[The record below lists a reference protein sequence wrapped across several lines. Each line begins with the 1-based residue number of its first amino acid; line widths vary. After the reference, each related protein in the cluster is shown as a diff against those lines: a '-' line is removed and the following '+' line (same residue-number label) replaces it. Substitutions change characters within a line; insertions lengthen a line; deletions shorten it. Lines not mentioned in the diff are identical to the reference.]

1 MSKSAQIVI
10 EQRENKESAVCVY
23 LSVCISSE
31 TYFIVRF
38 RNLSTEK
45 KKLRCS
51 HGESIKKGSRMLK
64 VALQD
69 TGRQAYP
76 DCDCASTICTVRY
89 GQGTPTFQIVPNHS
103 KLRFLTRNRFCIIN
117 IYIYRTQMNLLKRAL
132 SNVYSCSN
140 LNVAE
145 FP

>member
-31 TYFIVRF
+31 TYFIVHF

-51 HGESIKKGSRMLK
+51 HGESIKEKGSRMLK
-64 VALQD
+64 VGFA
-69 TGRQAYP
+69 R
-76 DCDCASTICTVRY
+76 
-89 GQGTPTFQIVPNHS
+89 H
-103 KLRFLTRNRFCIIN
+103 
-117 IYIYRTQMNLLKRAL
+117 RAPSIPRL
-132 SNVYSCSN
+132 
-140 LNVAE
+140 
-145 FP
+145 